1 MFSVEEGMVVCAGTP
16 EPTGTSW
23 GTIGWSCVPID
34 VCWIMK
40 DQLRRITVRIEKKN
54 EDVT

>member
-1 MFSVEEGMVVCAGTP
+1 VQREAWLSALERQSQQEHLG
-16 EPTGTSW
+16 
-23 GTIGWSCVPID
+23 GTIGGFCVPID